1 MEEKDK
7 GYLAGLIDGEG
18 SILLQNNHK
27 GEFRSPAVSISTTT
41 PEIIDFVS
49 NYYKVNTIQ
58 KKSLN
63 KNYLPETVITIRTD
77 EAIRLLEDI
86 LPYMRHAKKIKRGRH
101 IVDNYKNV
109 TVRNG
114 KYNPAQLEAKLQFEK
129 EFFEL

>member
-18 SILLQNNHK
+18 SILLQNNRK

-49 NYYKVNTIQ
+49 NYYKVNTI
-58 KKSLN
+58 KKQSM
-63 KNYLPETVITIRTD
+63 KENYLPEVVITIRTD

-86 LPYMRHAKKIKRGRH
+86 LPYMRHAKKIRRGRH

-114 KYNPAQLEAKLQFEK
+114 KYNSTQLEAKLQFEK

>member
-18 SILLQNNHK
+18 SILLQNNRK

-49 NYYKVNTIQ
+49 NFYKVNIIS
-58 KKSLN
+58 KKSL
-63 KNYLPETVITIRTD
+63 KEGYLPETVITIRTD
-77 EAIRLLEDI
+77 EAIRLLKDI
-86 LPYMRHAKKIKRGRH
+86 LPYMRHHKKIKRANH
-101 IVDNYKNV
+101 IVNNYKKV

-114 KYNPAQLEAKLQFEK
+114 KYNSKQLEAKLQFEK